1 LDIREGLTFDDVLL
15 VPKFSDVK
23 IWEQEEH
30 RQMSILLVYPNEPPT
45 LEKKTVISLS
55 CSHDIF

>member
-1 LDIREGLTFDDVLL
+1 LIHL
-15 VPKFSDVK
+15 K
-23 IWEQEEH
+23 IWVQEEH

>member
-1 LDIREGLTFDDVLL
+1 MEMFLEVVLKDLSENDLTHL
-15 VPKFSDVK
+15 K
-23 IWEQEEH
+23 IWVLEEH

-55 CSHDIF
+55 CSHDII